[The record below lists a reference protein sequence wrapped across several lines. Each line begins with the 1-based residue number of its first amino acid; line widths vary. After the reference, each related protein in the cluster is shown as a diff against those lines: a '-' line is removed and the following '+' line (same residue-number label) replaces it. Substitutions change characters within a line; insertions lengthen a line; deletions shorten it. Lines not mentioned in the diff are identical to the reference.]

1 RTFAPGATIACAFSI
16 LGTAADP
23 AGGGP
28 RVSLAYRL
36 RRADGGDVMSSPARP
51 LTAGPQGRVTPII
64 FLKLPDAEGPYE
76 VDLTIRDEVAA
87 TTLEV
92 AEPFTVVRP

>member
-1 RTFAPGATIACAFSI
+1 MYT
-16 LGTAADP
+16 GTGDGRWDP
-23 AGGGP
+23 ENGLYGNGIIGVKQNPETKSLDLVDYYGP
-28 RVSLAYRL
+28 SNAEWLVKRDL
-36 RRADGGDVMSSPARP
+36 DM
-51 LTAGPQGRVTPII
+51 QVTPVI

-76 VDLTIRDEVAA
+76 VDLTIHDDVAT